1 MRISD
6 WSSDVCSSDLKRIV
20 ATRLA
25 DVAELRAYTAT
36 DTQQEQQLISRQHC
50 PDHADDDDDVGDHAT
65 LRDTLTQI
73 RPQALLYKQSP
84 VRRIDHRRLQSTL
97 RVGGIIG
104 QREQVA
110 RRLAD
115 RKRVG

>member
-84 VRRIDHRRLQSTL
+84 VRRIDHRRQIGRAPCRE
-97 RVGGIIG
+97 RVC
-104 QREQVA
+104 QYV
-110 RRLAD
+110 
-115 RKRVG
+115 